1 MAAENVEL
9 QAKVANLENE
19 FDILQWY
26 LSVMEDGIDTKEV
39 VQDYANLKA
48 DNEKQIKES
57 NERIKNLEAE
67 NKKLSKRL
75 DKIKI

>member
-1 MAAENVEL
+1 MTAENVEL
-9 QAKVANLENE
+9 KAKVANLENE

-26 LSVMEDGIDTKEV
+26 LSVMEDGVDTKEV
-39 VQDYANLKA
+39 VKDYAHLKA

-57 NERIKNLEAE
+57 SERISNLETE

-75 DKIKI
+75 DQIKK

>member
-1 MAAENVEL
+1 MK
-9 QAKVANLENE
+9 AKVASLENE

-26 LSVMEDGIDTKEV
+26 LSVMEDGVDTKEV
-39 VQDYANLKA
+39 VKDYANLKA

-57 NERIKNLEAE
+57 SERISKLEAD

-75 DKIKI
+75 DQIKK

>member
-1 MAAENVEL
+1 MK
-9 QAKVANLENE
+9 AKVASLENE

-26 LSVMEDGIDTKEV
+26 LSVMEDGVDTKEV
-39 VQDYANLKA
+39 VKDYANLKA

-57 NERIKNLEAE
+57 SERNSKLEAD

-75 DKIKI
+75 DQIKK